1 MTSWGEPFG
10 GPGVGVGE
18 RMKPRR
24 SPIAALIGLNGALL
38 LVLCLVVWT
47 PEAGGQ
53 GGVNRA
59 RGSYTMVGGRITGA
73 AESAVYIVDA
83 ANQELIAT
91 RWDRT
96 RKALRG
102 LGYQTLSARAR
113 GAEAPS
119 DPGR

>member
-1 MTSWGEPFG
+1 
-10 GPGVGVGE
+10 
-18 RMKPRR
+18 MKPRR

-38 LVLCLVVWT
+38 LVLCVVVWT

-53 GGVNRA
+53 GGANRA
-59 RGSYTMVGGRITGA
+59 RGSYTMVGGRIVGS

-102 LGYQTLSARAR
+102 LGYQALSARVR